1 MAKTMVLDRES
12 LQKLHR
18 YAYSL
23 TANEAD
29 AYDLLQ
35 SAIETSLNRPA
46 NSMNKTIA
54 YVRMIIKNR
63 FIDDYRHKQ
72 SFPIEDIN
80 DHSPVSLVESSLE
93 DVVIASHDLGVLWK
107 TLEPVD
113 REVLFFWAVEGFSM
127 GEIADKMEISRGTL
141 LSRIHRL
148 RKRLMAEADDM
159 QGGLA

>member
-1 MAKTMVLDRES
+1 MRETMVLDREN

-46 NSMNKTIA
+46 DSKNKTIA
-54 YVRMIIKNR
+54 YIRVIMKNR
-63 FIDDYRHKQ
+63 FIDEYRHKQ
-72 SFPIEDIN
+72 TFPLEDIDGHN
-80 DHSPVSLVESSLE
+80 PVSIDESSLE
-93 DVVIASHDLGVLWK
+93 DVVIASHDLASLWK
-107 TLEPVD
+107 TLESVD
-113 REVLFFWAVEGFSM
+113 REVLFYWAVEGFSM
-127 GEIADKMEISRGTL
+127 REIADKLEISRGTL

-148 RKRLMAEADDM
+148 RKRLTAEGDDT
-159 QGGLA
+159 QRGLA

>member
-1 MAKTMVLDRES
+1 MRETMVLDREN

-35 SAIETSLNRPA
+35 SAIESSLNRPA
-46 NSMNKTIA
+46 DSMNNTIA
-54 YVRMIIKNR
+54 YIRIIMKNR

-72 SFPIEDIN
+72 KFPLEDID
-80 DHSPVSLVESSLE
+80 DHSPVSLDESSLE
-93 DVVIASHDLGVLWK
+93 DVVIASHDLESLWP

-113 REVLFFWAVEGFSM
+113 REVLFFWAVEGYSM
-127 GEIADKMEISRGTL
+127 REIADKLAISRGTL

-148 RKRLMAEADDM
+148 RKRLTLQGDGM
-159 QGGLA
+159 QGGSA

>member
-1 MAKTMVLDRES
+1 MVLDRKN

-18 YAYSL
+18 YAYAL

-35 SAIETSLNRPA
+35 SAIESSLNRPSD
-46 NSMNKTIA
+46 NVNKTIA
-54 YVRMIIKNR
+54 YIRVIMRNR
-63 FIDDYRHKQ
+63 FIDEYRHKQ
-72 SFPIEDIN
+72 TFPLENID
-80 DHSPVSLVESSLE
+80 DHSPVSMDESSLE
-93 DVVIASHDLGVLWK
+93 DVVIASHDLASLWK

-127 GEIADKMEISRGTL
+127 REIADKLEISRGTL

-148 RKRLMAEADDM
+148 RKKLAAKAGDM
-159 QGGLA
+159 QRGQA

>member
-1 MAKTMVLDRES
+1 MAKAMVLDREN

-46 NSMNKTIA
+46 SSVNKTLSYI
-54 YVRMIIKNR
+54 RKIMKNR

-72 SFPIEDIN
+72 SFPHDDID
-80 DHSPVSLVESSLE
+80 DHRPVSMDESSLE
-93 DVVIASHDLGVLWK
+93 DIVIASHDLTVLWK
-107 TLEPVD
+107 TLESID

-127 GEIADKMEISRGTL
+127 REIADKLDISRGTL

-148 RKRLMAEADDM
+148 RKKLTAQGDDM
-159 QGGLA
+159 QRGLA

>member
-1 MAKTMVLDRES
+1 MAKTMVLDREN

-46 NSMNKTIA
+46 DSVNKTIA
-54 YVRMIIKNR
+54 YIRMIMKNR

-72 SFPIEDIN
+72 SFPLEDID
-80 DHSPVSLVESSLE
+80 DHSPVSMDESSLE
-93 DVVIASHDLGVLWK
+93 DIVIASHDLTVLWK
-107 TLEPVD
+107 TLESID

-127 GEIADKMEISRGTL
+127 REIADKLDISRGTL

-148 RKRLMAEADDM
+148 RKKLTAQGDDM
-159 QGGLA
+159 QRGLA

>member
-1 MAKTMVLDRES
+1 MVLDREN

-46 NSMNKTIA
+46 DSKNKTIA
-54 YVRMIIKNR
+54 YIRVIMKNR
-63 FIDDYRHKQ
+63 FIDECRHKQ
-72 SFPIEDIN
+72 TFPLEDID
-80 DHSPVSLVESSLE
+80 DHSPVSIDESSLE
-93 DVVIASHDLGVLWK
+93 DVVIASHDLASLWK

-113 REVLFFWAVEGFSM
+113 REVLFYWAVEGLSM
-127 GEIADKMEISRGTL
+127 REIADKLEISRGTL
-141 LSRIHRL
+141 LSRMHRL
-148 RKRLMAEADDM
+148 RKRLTAEGDGT
-159 QGGLA
+159 QRGLA

>member
-1 MAKTMVLDRES
+1 MLLDREN
-12 LQKLHR
+12 LQKLFR

-46 NSMNKTIA
+46 DSVNRTIA
-54 YVRMIIKNR
+54 YIRIVMKNR
-63 FIDDYRHKQ
+63 FIDEYRHKQ
-72 SFPIEDIN
+72 SFPLENID
-80 DHSPVSLVESSLE
+80 DHSPVSMDESPLE
-93 DVVIASHDLGVLWK
+93 DVVIASHDLASLWI
-107 TLEPVD
+107 TLEPID

-127 GEIADKMEISRGTL
+127 REIADKLDISRGTL

-148 RKRLMAEADDM
+148 RKKLTAQGDDM
-159 QGGLA
+159 QRGQA

>member
-1 MAKTMVLDRES
+1 MRETMVLDREN

-46 NSMNKTIA
+46 DSKNKTIA
-54 YVRMIIKNR
+54 YIRVIMKNR
-63 FIDDYRHKQ
+63 FIDEYRHKQ
-72 SFPIEDIN
+72 TFPLEDID
-80 DHSPVSLVESSLE
+80 DHGPVSIDASSLE
-93 DVVIASHDLGVLWK
+93 DVVIASHDLASLWK
-107 TLEPVD
+107 TLESVD
-113 REVLFFWAVEGFSM
+113 REVLFYWAVEGFSM
-127 GEIADKMEISRGTL
+127 REIADKLEISRGTL

-148 RKRLMAEADDM
+148 RKRLTAEGDDT
-159 QGGLA
+159 QRGLA